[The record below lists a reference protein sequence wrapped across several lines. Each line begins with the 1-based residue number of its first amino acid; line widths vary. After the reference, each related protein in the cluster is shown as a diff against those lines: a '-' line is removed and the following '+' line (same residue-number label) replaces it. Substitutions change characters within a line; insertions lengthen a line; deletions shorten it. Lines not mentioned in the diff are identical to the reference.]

1 MKTFI
6 FKRESNSF
14 DDILKD
20 NSLKKA
26 IRTKIKWRNHLIIEI
41 EDNNQ
46 QLESYINLKFGDSII
61 DMLSKDYSPIMGVDY
76 APKKLNKFSD

>member
-20 NSLKKA
+20 PSLVKA
-26 IRTKIKWRNHLIIEI
+26 IRTKIKWLKHLIIEI
-41 EDNNQ
+41 EDDKVN
-46 QLESYINLKFGDSII
+46 LESYINLKFGDSII
-61 DMLSKDYSPIMGVDY
+61 DRLSKDYSPVIGVDY
-76 APKKLNKFSD
+76 IPKKIK